1 MCGESKAGLFS
12 LKGKPPKC
20 ALFPPAAYRSVTTA
34 SEEQSAHT
42 SYLPTTQFLH
52 PSPPHPKARPRL
64 RTHSGSLTA
73 AATRSPLETRALRL
87 QMSYNFLQRKPT
99 ESQAET
105 TTTGSQRQPEAKIR
119 APRKQQQQQQQHNLA
134 PSHRGRGG
142 ARPRALPAPPSAA
155 VSAVT
160 HGSRSLALSAPG
172 AGDPR
177 PPARPPSRDA
187 SRGAWCK
194 PPPLAHPR
202 SGCGCGAGAS
212 CPTRGPGPAPR
223 RSEGVPRTT

>member
-142 ARPRALPAPPSAA
+142 ARPRALPAPPQRRRLRRDTWLSLA
-155 VSAVT
+155 
-160 HGSRSLALSAPG
+160 RSLRPG
-172 AGDPR
+172 RRR
-177 PPARPPSRDA
+177 PPAARPPSRDA

>member
-52 PSPPHPKARPRL
+52 PSPPLPKARPRL

-99 ESQAET
+99 ESQAKT
-105 TTTGSQRQPEAKIR
+105 TITGSQRQPEAKIG
-119 APRKQQQQQQQHNLA
+119 APRKQQQHNLA

-142 ARPRALPAPPSAA
+142 ARPQALPAPPSAA

-160 HGSRSLALSAPG
+160 HGSLARSLALALRPG
-172 AGDPR
+172 RRR
-177 PPARPPSRDA
+177 PPAARPPRRDA

-194 PPPLAHPR
+194 PPPLAHPC
-202 SGCGCGAGAS
+202 SDCGAGAS
-212 CPTRGPGPAPR
+212 CPTHGPGPAPR
-223 RSEGVPRTT
+223 RGEGVPRTT